1 MPTISEFL
9 TAALAHHRAGR
20 LREAESLYLQAL
32 DVDPR
37 NHDAWHFLGVAACQ
51 AGRYDEGARCIRRA
65 LEIEPESIEAQFNL
79 ANALKCQRRLPEAAA
94 CYERVL
100 ELNPDLAPA
109 AYSLGNVLRDLGKL
123 DHAVACYRRALELK
137 ADYVEALCN
146 LSNVLGD
153 SGQRD
158 EAEACLRRV
167 LQLKPDLAGAHNNLG
182 NLLANIGRFDEAEVC
197 FQRALELQP
206 GYAQAH
212 SNLGL
217 VYWKSGRLDEAEVS
231 LRRALRLNPDLAETH
246 NNLGNV
252 LREGGALDEAIASYQ
267 RSLTC
272 RPDYAEAHNN
282 LGITFR
288 EQGRLADALASYRRA
303 IDLDP
308 TFAAAHSNLLYALI
322 FSPDHE
328 PWAILEE
335 HRFWSRRHAE
345 PLASS
350 IQPHDNN
357 RNPDRRLRVGYVS
370 PDFRE
375 HAEAFFTVPLLS
387 AHDHQ
392 NFEVFCYA
400 DVTRPD
406 AITATIRSFAAVW
419 RETAGLNDVQL
430 ARVVREDQIDILIDL
445 TMHMGQNRLL
455 AFARK
460 PAPVQ
465 VCWLAYQGTTGLS
478 TIDYRLTDRYI
489 DPPGLHEHD
498 YTEESVRLPD
508 SFWCYDSLASGPA
521 VNPLPALEGG
531 RVTFGCLNN
540 FCKVNERVLALWARV
555 LLAVDRSSLILLAP
569 EGSAR
574 QRTAE
579 LLERAGVQRER
590 VTFVGRQ
597 PRASYLE
604 LHHRIDIGLDTFPY
618 TGQTTSL
625 DAFWMGVPVVNLV
638 GSTAPAR
645 AGLSLLSNLGLP
657 ELAADTPEQFVS
669 VAVALATDLRR
680 LARLRETLRQRLEA
694 SPLMDRP
701 RFARGVEQV
710 YREMWRRW
718 CLGESHARS

>member
-1 MPTISEFL
+1 M
-9 TAALAHHRAGR
+9 TAAIAHHRAGR
-20 LREAESLYLQAL
+20 LRQAESISLQTL
-32 DVDPR
+32 EVDPR
-37 NHDAWHFLGVAACQ
+37 NHDAWYFLGVAVCQ
-51 AGRYDEGARCIRRA
+51 GGRYEEGAKCIRRA
-65 LEIEPESIEAQFNL
+65 LEIKPDWAEAQFSL
-79 ANALKCQRRLPEAAA
+79 ANALKNQRRLPEAAA
-94 CYERVL
+94 CYHRIL
-100 ELNPDLAPA
+100 DLNPDLAPA
-109 AYSLGNVLRDLGKL
+109 VYSLGNVMRDLGNL
-123 DHAVACYRRALELK
+123 DQAAACYRRALELK
-137 ADYVEALCN
+137 PDYVEALCN

-153 SGQRD
+153 RGLRD
-158 EAEACLRRV
+158 EAEDCLRRV
-167 LQLKPDLAGAHNNLG
+167 LQLNPELAGAHNNLG
-182 NLLANIGRFDEAEVC
+182 NLLGNMGRLDEAVAC
-197 FQRALELQP
+197 FQCALELEP

-217 VYWKSGRLDEAEVS
+217 VYWKAGRLDEAEAS
-231 LRRALRLNPDLAETH
+231 LRRALRLNPGLAEAH

-252 LREGGALDEAIASYQ
+252 LRERGVLDEAVESYL
-267 RSLTC
+267 RSLNC

-282 LGITFR
+282 LGISFR

-328 PWAILEE
+328 PRAILEE
-335 HRFWSRRHAE
+335 HRLWSRRHAE
-345 PLASS
+345 PVGAS
-350 IQPHDNN
+350 IEPHTNN

-375 HAEAFFTVPLLS
+375 HAESFFTVPLLS

-392 NFEVFCYA
+392 NFEIFCYA
-400 DVTRPD
+400 DVNRPD
-406 AITATIRSFAAVW
+406 GITARIRSCADVW
-419 RETAGLNDVQL
+419 RETVGLNDVQI
-430 ARVVREDQIDILIDL
+430 ARLVREDHIDILVDL

-455 AFARK
+455 VFARK
-460 PAPVQ
+460 PAPLQ

-478 TIDYRLTDRYI
+478 SIDYRLTDHYI

-498 YTEESVRLPD
+498 YTEASFRLPD
-508 SFWCYDSLASGPA
+508 AFWCYDPLASGPA
-521 VNPLPALEGG
+521 VNSLPALACGQ
-531 RVTFGCLNN
+531 VTFGCLNN

-555 LLAVDRSSLILLAP
+555 LRAVDRSSLVLLAP

-579 LLERAGVQRER
+579 MLERAGLDRAR

-604 LHHRIDIGLDTFPY
+604 LYHRIDIGLDTFPY

-625 DAFWMGVPVVNLV
+625 DAFWMGVPVVNLI
-638 GSTAPAR
+638 GNTAPAR
-645 AGLSLLSNLGLP
+645 AGLALLSTLGLP

-669 VAVALATDLRR
+669 IAVAIATDLPR
-680 LARLRETLRQRLEA
+680 LASLRKTLRQRLKA
-694 SPLMDRP
+694 SPLMDPP
-701 RFARGVEQV
+701 RFARGVEGA

-718 CLGESHARS
+718 CLG